1 MFDPKTLHVPALL
14 YCIST
19 PAVLVAFALLLPPFF
34 FWLTA
39 GGGGGMII
47 PYMVLA
53 RLLCP
58 ISIRSLLIFKAST
71 TTVTSTTA
79 TTTTTTTTLDVAK
92 LRADGGT
99 AAELL
104 AMGAD
109 PIKMVEGNYTAVEL
123 AEAGMSAEEI
133 AAASGNLL
141 DVSDL
146 KLVGDEMTAEILKE
160 NGFSANDLMLGGFVA
175 TDLEDAGF
183 SSSAIRIAQ
192 SKYDRANP
200 ASSAPSSAGTNQT
213 VIIVAAVLI
222 LFAVLG
228 AAMYVRRARAG
239 QQNSGDGAPAAFEN
253 PMYGDG
259 TFDGGQHP
267 HGSAG
272 YMDVPAGGGSSGGGY
287 MDVAAG
293 GAGGGSSMQSGYM
306 NGAPTESFDGGFEG
320 GGFESDDEE
329 V

>member
-1 MFDPKTLHVPALL
+1 
-14 YCIST
+14 
-19 PAVLVAFALLLPPFF
+19 
-34 FWLTA
+34 
-39 GGGGGMII
+39 MII

-58 ISIRSLLIFKAST
+58 IFIRSLLIFKAST

-239 QQNSGDGAPAAFEN
+239 QQNSGDGALAAFEN